1 MNIKLVVRVVAT
13 LVMVAGIAMLASVP
27 VGWLMG
33 DPRETLRPLYLTAAG
48 VALFAMG
55 VRYLARGKHGRF
67 GFREGFGVVTFG
79 WIFTTL
85 AGALPYVFV
94 SDFHYYDAIFE
105 TMSGFTTTGSSVID
119 SNLELMC
126 GQKLPNGLAD
136 LPYGLLFW
144 RGMTHWLGGMGIV
157 VLSLAILPSLGISA
171 HQLYKA
177 EVPAGPVEE
186 QLTPRIASSAKILWG
201 VYVFLTVVETVLL
214 YFGGMTLFDAWNH
227 ACSTLATGGFSTHQ
241 ASIAFFDQ
249 PGYHSGYIDAVITIF
264 MFFSGANFVL
274 HFRALRGKPLT
285 YFKDEEF
292 IFYFFVT
299 LIASVTIT
307 VFLHGS
313 DIITTAGLEKDDLG
327 WLAAFRYASFQVV
340 ALFTTTGF
348 ATADFNIWPAYA
360 ALLLMGLAFVGACSG
375 STSGGMK
382 CSRVILLLKYA
393 VSQVERRL
401 FRGAMSNVHL
411 NQQRIPSAVLHRTF
425 SFFFLYVGIMVT
437 ITFALILLGAN
448 EPGELIVTTKEGAVS
463 VPATGQLPDFKSPIL
478 ATRSIASDDILT
490 AATATLVSMSN
501 TGPGLNKVGPMCSYS
516 WLSPG
521 SKLLLAFAML
531 LGRLELY
538 TVLVVFLPA
547 FWKK

>member
-13 LVMVAGIAMLASVP
+13 LVIVVGIAMLMSVP
-27 VGWLMG
+27 IGWLMG
-33 DPRETLRPLYLTAAG
+33 DPRAALKPLYLTATA
-48 VALFAMG
+48 VTLLAMG

-119 SNLELMC
+119 NNLELMC

-201 VYVFLTVVETVLL
+201 VYVLLTVVETVLL
-214 YFGGMTLFDAWNH
+214 CFGGMTLFDAWNH
-227 ACSTLATGGFSTHQ
+227 ACSTLATGGFSTQ
-241 ASIAFFDQ
+241 QTSIAFFDQ
-249 PGYHSGYIDAVITIF
+249 PGYHSGYIDAVITVF
-264 MFFSGANFVL
+264 MFLAGANFVL

-292 IFYFFVT
+292 IFYFFVV

-307 VFLHGS
+307 VFIHGS
-313 DIITTAGLEKDDLG
+313 DLITAAGAQKDDIG
-327 WLAAFRYASFQVV
+327 WLSAFRYASFQVV
-340 ALFTTTGF
+340 AIFTTTGF

-360 ALLLMGLAFVGACSG
+360 ALLLMLLAFVGGCSG
-375 STSGGMK
+375 STAGGTK

-401 FRGAMSNVHL
+401 FRGALSNVHF
-411 NQQRIPSAVLHRTF
+411 NQRRVPSATLHKTL
-425 SFFFLYVGIMVT
+425 SFFFLYMGLLTVF
-437 ITFALILLGAN
+437 TFCLILLGAN
-448 EPGELIVTTKEGAVS
+448 EPGELIVTTKAGAVS
-463 VPATGQLPDFKSPIL
+463 VPATGELPDFKSPIL
-478 ATRSIASDDILT
+478 SERSIASDDILT
-490 AATATLVSMSN
+490 AATATIVSMSN
-501 TGPGLNKVGPMCSYS
+501 VGPGLNKVGPMCTYS
-516 WLSPG
+516 WMSPG
-521 SKLLLAFAML
+521 SKLLLSLAML

-538 TVLVVFLPA
+538 TVLVVFLPS